1 MERRTPREAG
11 NRTASPAAASGER
24 GARESGLRRGRRVA
38 GAKRALFLLRRRG
51 RDRRATTVATNRATE
66 QSISGGHDDEA
77 RVRDRERVPVARAK
91 GDGGGNPAAVVVLVP
106 DDGPWPPDAVMQA
119 AARELGLERDGVR
132 EAGGRGGRDG
142 ATAHRMY
149 DEHEDEDYDVGSPE
163 SCFAQYVIRW
173 FTPTCEINLCG
184 HASMATA
191 HEIFRAPGNEH
202 VTKIGFLYG
211 KPRDVCDGTQVKAA
225 YESLFVWKDLD
236 GGVESS
242 YAMALP
248 EERARS
254 FPDALGEDGFLHPQ
268 EIVNMIRG
276 CFGDDHERSNSQS
289 SATSKAKYELR
300 YNFIGDLFFIIDTD
314 DAPDEVFEA
323 CFDRFMNHA
332 PDLKAISEVG
342 RCFIEEMKYDF
353 DMVQGFRGL
362 CVLLTVKNRPNHSY
376 DFYTRWFG
384 PDVGIDEDPV
394 TGSAASGY
402 ARFLDDKLP
411 EVVGKKR
418 GCQMSKPR
426 GDITVSLSDNPYPDT
441 DVHVEV
447 VGKVAT
453 RSSGVLEVS
462 VLKDGDISVVNRR
475 NS

>member
-1 MERRTPREAG
+1 M
-11 NRTASPAAASGER
+11 
-24 GARESGLRRGRRVA
+24 
-38 GAKRALFLLRRRG
+38 
-51 RDRRATTVATNRATE
+51 
-66 QSISGGHDDEA
+66 
-77 RVRDRERVPVARAK
+77 
-91 GDGGGNPAAVVVLVP
+91 
-106 DDGPWPPDAVMQA
+106 
-119 AARELGLERDGVR
+119 
-132 EAGGRGGRDG
+132 
-142 ATAHRMY
+142 
-149 DEHEDEDYDVGSPE
+149 
-163 SCFAQYVIRW
+163 
-173 FTPTCEINLCG
+173 
-184 HASMATA
+184 
-191 HEIFRAPGNEH
+191 
-202 VTKIGFLYG
+202 
-211 KPRDVCDGTQVKAA
+211 
-225 YESLFVWKDLD
+225 
-236 GGVESS
+236 
-242 YAMALP
+242 
-248 EERARS
+248 
-254 FPDALGEDGFLHPQ
+254 
-268 EIVNMIRG
+268 
-276 CFGDDHERSNSQS
+276 
-289 SATSKAKYELR
+289 
-300 YNFIGDLFFIIDTD
+300 FFIIDTD

>member
-1 MERRTPREAG
+1 MRNE
-11 NRTASPAAASGER
+11 
-24 GARESGLRRGRRVA
+24 
-38 GAKRALFLLRRRG
+38 
-51 RDRRATTVATNRATE
+51 TVASID
-66 QSISGGHDDEA
+66 QSINQSDMTTRHA
-77 RVRDRERVPVARAK
+77 YAIANAFPSATK
-91 GDGGGNPAAVVVLVP
+91 GDDSGNPAAVVLLP

-119 AARELGLERDGVR
+119 AASELGLSETAFAKRADV
-132 EAGGRGGRDG
+132 EVVG
-142 ATAHRMY
+142 AMAHRMY
-149 DEHEDEDYDVGSPE
+149 D
-163 SCFAQYVIRW
+163 IRW
-173 FTPTCEINLCG
+173 FTPKCEINLCG